1 MKNPGAPERRRLVV
15 LLEAALLREA
25 RLWKA
30 PVFKNGSIQ
39 VRRCGHLSIKR
50 CDLVAD
56 RGLLLL
62 PLRAQTSLRRSTEK

>member
-1 MKNPGAPERRRLVV
+1 MKNPGATERRRLVV

-39 VRRCGHLSIKR
+39 VRHCGHVSFKR
-50 CDLVAD
+50 CDLVTD
-56 RGLLLL
+56 RGLLP